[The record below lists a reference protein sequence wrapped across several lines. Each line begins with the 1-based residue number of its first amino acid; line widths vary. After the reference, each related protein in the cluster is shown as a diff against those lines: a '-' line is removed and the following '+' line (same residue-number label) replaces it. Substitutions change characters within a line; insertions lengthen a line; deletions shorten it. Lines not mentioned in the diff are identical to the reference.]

1 MKLLAQING
10 PEDLHELSDAELV
23 ELAQEVRQH
32 IIDTVGE
39 IGGHFG
45 ANLGTCELAV
55 ALHSVLDSPRDK
67 ILWDV
72 GHQAYPHKV
81 LTGRRDQ
88 LATIRQY
95 GGLAPFCSI
104 SESPHD
110 IMGAG
115 HASTSI
121 GYAVGIKEGMR
132 QLDPDNNA
140 RVVAVIGDGAM
151 TGGVAFEAIG
161 QAGGLGTPIVVV
173 LNDNG
178 MSIAPN
184 VGSLSRYFNRVRL
197 NPKLW
202 RARSDLEGGLTR
214 LPIGIGAAFERLGPH
229 LKESIKAFWAPGLWW
244 EELDWAYMGV
254 IDGHDVPA
262 LREALREALAAE
274 RPVVVHIAT
283 VKGKGFAPAEEGG
296 LEGMEKWHAAKP
308 NSIVN
313 GSPARPKAAA
323 NGSTGRKRIVPPQ
336 YTQVFGEALVRECER
351 DARVVGITAAMNS
364 GTGLSILQKAL
375 PDRYFDVGIAEQQAV
390 LFAAG
395 LALEGVKPVAAIYS
409 TFLQRAYD
417 QIVHDV
423 CLQRLNVVFAM
434 DRAGLVG
441 DDGPTHH
448 GAFDIA
454 YLRCLP
460 NIVLMAPRDEAM
472 LVHMLRTALEYDDGP
487 IALRY
492 PRGEGTGVEM
502 PRRRPGDPD
511 RLRGDP
517 ARALRAGGLRSP
529 RGSDRIRHGRRQGA
543 GGGGPAR
550 RAPDRRDGRRR
561 ALCEADRRRPDGP
574 ARGRARP
581 ARDRRGG
588 RPGRGLRLGR
598 VGGPQRGRSGPQ
610 DPAGGAA
617 GPLRGPR
624 QARPAARGG
633 RLHRGPHRRAGPRG
647 DLRPSARARE
657 RRLCGHRRL
666 RAPAWATLNPKGHGA
681 RATGTGRGTAP
692 TTRSGRLAERN
703 GPPGSAGRF
712 GEEGSKEVQMKRC
725 NSGID
730 INMLAAGAGQ
740 CDIGHRDQPRRP
752 PERRTCILWLP
763 PSPPCWREPLSR
775 RARIRRRSLANTPGN
790 PGVFVPRAICARV
803 ERDAQATA

>member
-1 MKLLAQING
+1 MSGEGKREQDRNLLATIDG
-10 PEDLHELSDAELV
+10 PADLRGRSDAELAQ
-23 ELAQEVRQH
+23 LAQEVRAH

-55 ALHSVLDSPRDK
+55 ALHSLLQSPKDK

-81 LTGRRDQ
+81 LTGRRDR

-95 GGLAPFCSI
+95 EGLAPFCSI
-104 SESPHD
+104 AESEHD

-132 QLDPDNNA
+132 RLGDAQADG

-151 TGGVAFEAIG
+151 TGGVAFEAIS
-161 QAGGLGTPIVVV
+161 QAGGLGTPMVVV

-184 VGSLSRYFNRVRL
+184 VGALSRYFNRVRL

-202 RARSDLEGGLTR
+202 HARAGVEGGLTR
-214 LPIGIGAAFERLGPH
+214 LPIGLGATFERLGPQ

-254 IDGHDVPA
+254 IDGHDVRA
-262 LREALREALAAE
+262 LREAIGEALEAE

-283 VKGKGFAPAEEGG
+283 VKGKGFAPAEDGG
-296 LEGMEKWHAAKP
+296 LEGMERWHAAKP
-308 NSIVN
+308 KSIVN
-313 GSPARPKAAA
+313 GVPASAVPRKDRLTEKPAKSAA
-323 NGSTGRKRIVPPQ
+323 PQ

-351 DARVVGITAAMNS
+351 DERVVGITAAMNS
-364 GTGLSILQKAL
+364 GTGLSILQKAM
-375 PDRYFDVGIAEQQAV
+375 PERYFDVGIAEQQAI
-390 LFAAG
+390 LFASG
-395 LALEGVKPVAAIYS
+395 LALQGVKPVAAIYS

-423 CLQRLNVVFAM
+423 CLQRLNVVLAM

-472 LVHMLRTALEYDDGP
+472 LVHMLRTALLFDGP

-492 PRGEGTGVEM
+492 PRGEGAGVELPSEPHAIAIGTGEILREGGASGPAGRRVALIGYGSGVGKALAAADELTRVEILPTVVDARFAKPIDAGLM
-502 PRRRPGDPD
+502 AQLAAEHDLLVTVEEGVLAGGFGSAVWETLNEAGATPRILRVGLPDRYVTHGKPALLHEEIGFTPRRIAERVAAAIGD
-511 RLRGDP
+511 RGY
-517 ARALRAGGLRSP
+517 
-529 RGSDRIRHGRRQGA
+529 
-543 GGGGPAR
+543 
-550 RAPDRRDGRRR
+550 
-561 ALCEADRRRPDGP
+561 
-574 ARGRARP
+574 
-581 ARDRRGG
+581 
-588 RPGRGLRLGR
+588 
-598 VGGPQRGRSGPQ
+598 
-610 DPAGGAA
+610 AA
-617 GPLRGPR
+617 G
-624 QARPAARGG
+624 
-633 RLHRGPHRRAGPRG
+633 
-647 DLRPSARARE
+647 
-657 RRLCGHRRL
+657 
-666 RAPAWATLNPKGHGA
+666 
-681 RATGTGRGTAP
+681 TA
-692 TTRSGRLAERN
+692 
-703 GPPGSAGRF
+703 GSA
-712 GEEGSKEVQMKRC
+712 
-725 NSGID
+725 I
-730 INMLAAGAGQ
+730 
-740 CDIGHRDQPRRP
+740 
-752 PERRTCILWLP
+752 
-763 PSPPCWREPLSR
+763 
-775 RARIRRRSLANTPGN
+775 
-790 PGVFVPRAICARV
+790 V
-803 ERDAQATA
+803 EA

>member
-1 MKLLAQING
+1 MSLLEGIDGPRDLHSLSEEELAQ
-10 PEDLHELSDAELV
+10 
-23 ELAQEVRQH
+23 LAQEVRTH

-55 ALHSVLDSPRDK
+55 ALHSLLESPKDK

-72 GHQAYPHKV
+72 GHQAYPHKI
-81 LTGRRDQ
+81 LTGRRER

-104 SESPHD
+104 GESEHD

-132 QLDPDNNA
+132 HMGGEADGK
-140 RVVAVIGDGAM
+140 VVAVIGDGAM

-184 VGSLSRYFNRVRL
+184 VGALSRYFNRVRL

-202 RARSDLEGGLTR
+202 HARAGVEGGLKG
-214 LPIGIGAAFERLGPH
+214 LPGGIGTAFERLGPQ

-244 EELDWAYMGV
+244 EELNWAYMGV
-254 IDGHDVPA
+254 VDGHDVHA

-308 NSIVN
+308 NSILN
-313 GSPARPKAAA
+313 GSPTSPASAPSAPNAKPAKV
-323 NGSTGRKRIVPPQ
+323 SPPQ

-351 DARVVGITAAMNS
+351 DERVVGITAAMNS
-364 GTGLSILQKAL
+364 GTGLSILQKTM
-375 PDRYFDVGIAEQQAV
+375 PERYFDVGIAEQQAI

-423 CLQRLNVVFAM
+423 CLQKLNVVFAM

-448 GAFDIA
+448 GAFDIS

-472 LVHMLRTALEYDDGP
+472 LVNMLHTALLYDDGP

-492 PRGEGTGVEM
+492 PRGEGTGAALPPKAQVIPIGTGEILHEADDQGAPPARPAGIAVRDRGRVALIGYGSGVGKALEAAEELGGLEIAVTVADARFAKPIDAGLM
-502 PRRRPGDPD
+502 AQLAAEHDLLVTIEEGVLAGGFGSAVWETLNETGATPRILRVGLPD
-511 RLRGDP
+511 RYVTHGKP
-517 ARALRAGGLRSP
+517 ALLHEEVGYTGKRIAERVAAAI
-529 RGSDRIRHGRRQGA
+529 SDRGHGGHTAQGA
-543 GGGGPAR
+543 GSVSTTG
-550 RAPDRRDGRRR
+550 
-561 ALCEADRRRPDGP
+561 
-574 ARGRARP
+574 
-581 ARDRRGG
+581 
-588 RPGRGLRLGR
+588 
-598 VGGPQRGRSGPQ
+598 
-610 DPAGGAA
+610 
-617 GPLRGPR
+617 
-624 QARPAARGG
+624 
-633 RLHRGPHRRAGPRG
+633 
-647 DLRPSARARE
+647 SARA
-657 RRLCGHRRL
+657 
-666 RAPAWATLNPKGHGA
+666 
-681 RATGTGRGTAP
+681 
-692 TTRSGRLAERN
+692 
-703 GPPGSAGRF
+703 GSAI
-712 GEEGSKEVQMKRC
+712 V
-725 NSGID
+725 
-730 INMLAAGAGQ
+730 GA
-740 CDIGHRDQPRRP
+740 
-752 PERRTCILWLP
+752 
-763 PSPPCWREPLSR
+763 
-775 RARIRRRSLANTPGN
+775 
-790 PGVFVPRAICARV
+790 
-803 ERDAQATA
+803 

>member
-1 MKLLAQING
+1 MSLLEKIDC
-10 PEDLHELSDAELV
+10 PDDLRGLSEQDLAC
-23 ELAQEVRQH
+23 LAQEVREH

-55 ALHSVLDSPRDK
+55 ALHSLLESPRDK

-72 GHQAYPHKV
+72 GHQAYPHKI
-81 LTGRRDQ
+81 LTGRREQ
-88 LATIRQY
+88 LSTIRQY

-104 SESPHD
+104 IESPHD

-132 QLDPDNNA
+132 HCGADPEGK
-140 RVVAVIGDGAM
+140 VVAVIGDGAM
-151 TGGVAFEAIG
+151 TGGVAFEAIS

-184 VGSLSRYFNRVRL
+184 VGALSRYFNRIRL

-202 RARSDLEGGLTR
+202 RARAEVEGGLTR
-214 LPIGIGAAFERLGPH
+214 LPGGIGAAFERLGPH

-254 IDGHDVPA
+254 VDGHDVKA

-283 VKGKGFAPAEEGG
+283 VKGKGFGPAEDGG

-308 NSIVN
+308 KSILN
-313 GSPARPKAAA
+313 GSPTHPPAPAAGA
-323 NGSTGRKRIVPPQ
+323 PDSKSAATPAPQ

-351 DARVVGITAAMNS
+351 DERVVGITAAMNS
-364 GTGLSILQKAL
+364 GTGLSILQKAM
-375 PDRYFDVGIAEQQAV
+375 PERYFDVGIAEQQAI

-472 LVHMLRTALEYDDGP
+472 LVNMLRTALEYDHGP

-492 PRGEGTGVEM
+492 PRGEGTGVPLPLEGQ
-502 PRRRPGDPD
+502 PIAIGTGEILREGDVASPSA
-511 RLRGDP
+511 LAG
-517 ARALRAGGLRSP
+517 RAAAGG
-529 RGSDRIRHGRRQGA
+529 RRVALIGYGTGVGKALEAAAELERQEIAVTVADARFAKPIDAGLMAQLAAEHDLLVTVEEGVLA
-543 GGGGPAR
+543 GGFGSAVWETLNEAGATPRHPQSGASR
-550 RAPDRRDGRRR
+550 P
-561 ALCEADRRRPDGP
+561 LCDA
-574 ARGRARP
+574 
-581 ARDRRGG
+581 
-588 RPGRGLRLGR
+588 
-598 VGGPQRGRSGPQ
+598 
-610 DPAGGAA
+610 
-617 GPLRGPR
+617 R
-624 QARPAARGG
+624 QACAAARGG
-633 RLHRGPHRRAGPRG
+633 RFHSSADRRARG
-647 DLRPSARARE
+647 SGYLRPRAPGARAWI
-657 RRLCGHRRL
+657 GDHRRL
-666 RAPAWATLNPKGHGA
+666 RIERPHARSGGA
-681 RATGTGRGTAP
+681 KQLTGDLRLPWPRPIRAAEKE
-692 TTRSGRLAERN
+692 TTRRGSGPFRGRRGSGEMILSIANHLA
-703 GPPGSAGRF
+703 PQAGDH
-712 GEEGSKEVQMKRC
+712 V
-725 NSGID
+725 
-730 INMLAAGAGQ
+730 
-740 CDIGHRDQPRRP
+740 
-752 PERRTCILWLP
+752 
-763 PSPPCWREPLSR
+763 
-775 RARIRRRSLANTPGN
+775 
-790 PGVFVPRAICARV
+790 
-803 ERDAQATA
+803 

>member
-1 MKLLAQING
+1 MSDLLSHINK
-10 PEDLHELSDAELV
+10 PQDLHGLSDEELQQV
-23 ELAQEVRQH
+23 AQEVREH

-55 ALHSVLDSPRDK
+55 ALHSVLESPRDK

-88 LATIRQY
+88 LSTIRQY

-104 SESPHD
+104 AESEHD

-132 QLDPDNNA
+132 HMTGEDGESTADGK
-140 RVVAVIGDGAM
+140 VVAVIGDGAM

-184 VGSLSRYFNRVRL
+184 VGALSRYFNRVRL

-202 RARSDLEGGLTR
+202 HARSDLEGGLTR

-254 IDGHDVPA
+254 IDGHDVRA
-262 LREALREALAAE
+262 LREALREALAAQ

-283 VKGKGFAPAEEGG
+283 VKGKGFAPAEDGG

-308 NSIVN
+308 KSISN
-313 GSPARPKAAA
+313 GIPTKPAAVKS
-323 NGSTGRKRIVPPQ
+323 NGARTKIVQPPPPQ

-351 DARVVGITAAMNS
+351 DERVVGITAAMNS

-375 PDRYFDVGIAEQQAV
+375 PDRYFDVGIAEQQAI
-390 LFAAG
+390 LFASG
-395 LALEGVKPVAAIYS
+395 LALQGVKPVAAIYS

-423 CLQRLNVVFAM
+423 CLQKLNVVFAM

-492 PRGEGTGVEM
+492 PRGEGTGVDM
-502 PRRRPGDPD
+502 PSEGQAIAIGTGEILSEAEIASATDEPVARVALIGYGSGVGKVLEAAET
-511 RLRGDP
+511 LRQQEIAVTVVD
-517 ARALRAGGLRSP
+517 ARFAKPIDAGLMAQLAAEHDLLVTVEEGVLAGGFGSAVWETLNDAGVTPRILRVGLPDEFVTHGKPALLHEQVGFTGERIAERVAAAISDGE
-529 RGSDRIRHGRRQGA
+529 RRDTVGDSGSHGA
-543 GGGGPAR
+543 GPAII
-550 RAPDRRDGRRR
+550 
-561 ALCEADRRRPDGP
+561 
-574 ARGRARP
+574 
-581 ARDRRGG
+581 
-588 RPGRGLRLGR
+588 
-598 VGGPQRGRSGPQ
+598 
-610 DPAGGAA
+610 GA
-617 GPLRGPR
+617 
-624 QARPAARGG
+624 
-633 RLHRGPHRRAGPRG
+633 
-647 DLRPSARARE
+647 
-657 RRLCGHRRL
+657 
-666 RAPAWATLNPKGHGA
+666 
-681 RATGTGRGTAP
+681 
-692 TTRSGRLAERN
+692 
-703 GPPGSAGRF
+703 
-712 GEEGSKEVQMKRC
+712 
-725 NSGID
+725 
-730 INMLAAGAGQ
+730 
-740 CDIGHRDQPRRP
+740 
-752 PERRTCILWLP
+752 
-763 PSPPCWREPLSR
+763 
-775 RARIRRRSLANTPGN
+775 
-790 PGVFVPRAICARV
+790 
-803 ERDAQATA
+803 